1 MTVWKNTGYYMLF
14 FLAGLAG
21 VPPELLDA
29 AKIDGAGAWQRFRNV
44 TLPMLGPT
52 LAFVLVIAMLN
63 VLTQVDHVVVMTQGG
78 PSDATTRA
86 AVLHLPAGASELRS
100 RVWPRPRRWS
110 ASPFLLVLS
119 LISLRTPGSR
129 AAL

>member
-1 MTVWKNTGYYMLF
+1 VF

-29 AKIDGAGAWQRFRNV
+29 AKIDGAGAWRRFLNV

-78 PSDATTRA
+78 PSDATTVLLYYIFQQAHQNYDPGLASA
-86 AVLHLPAGASELRS
+86 ATVVSVG
-100 RVWPRPRRWS
+100 
-110 ASPFLLVLS
+110 FLLALS
-119 LISLRTPGSR
+119 LISLRTLDRGLHYES
-129 AAL
+129 